1 MFGACLFFVYLCG
14 VKLKT
19 SLKSM
24 QKLTAKE
31 EEVMELMWQL
41 GECAPKD
48 IVAQYPEPQPHVNT
62 VATMVQSLE
71 RKGYV
76 DHRPQGR
83 GYIYFPVVK
92 QEDYGRSKLGGF
104 VDRYFKHSY
113 MELVSQLVAEE
124 KVSEQELLDFLNELK
139 KQA

>member
-1 MFGACLFFVYLCG
+1 MLLFYLCTI
-14 VKLKT
+14 KLKK
-19 SLKSM
+19 SLKTM

-71 RKGYV
+71 RKGFV
-76 DHRPQGR
+76 SHRPQGR
-83 GYIYFPVVK
+83 GYIYFPIVK

-113 MELVSQLVAEE
+113 MELVSQLVTEE

-139 KQA
+139 KRS

>member
-1 MFGACLFFVYLCG
+1 
-14 VKLKT
+14 
-19 SLKSM
+19 M

-31 EEVMELMWQL
+31 EEVMEFIWQL

-48 IVAQYPEPQPHVNT
+48 VVAKYAEPQPHVNT
-62 VATMVQSLE
+62 IATMVQSLE

-76 DHRPQGR
+76 GHRQQGR
-83 GYIYFPVVK
+83 GYIYFPLVS

-113 MELVSQLVAEE
+113 IKLVSTLVEDE
-124 KVSEQELLDFLNELK
+124 KLSEQELLDYLNELK
-139 KQA
+139 RHA

>member
-1 MFGACLFFVYLCG
+1 
-14 VKLKT
+14 
-19 SLKSM
+19 M
-24 QKLTAKE
+24 QKLTGKE
-31 EEVMELMWQL
+31 EEVLELMWQL

-76 DHRPQGR
+76 AHRSQGR
-83 GYIYFPVVK
+83 GYIYYPIIK
-92 QEDYGRSKLGGF
+92 QEDYGRTKLGGF

-113 MELVSQLVAEE
+113 MELVSSLVAEE
-124 KVSEQELLDFLNELK
+124 KVSEQELLDFLFQLK
-139 KQA
+139 NNKG

>member
-1 MFGACLFFVYLCG
+1 M
-14 VKLKT
+14 K
-19 SLKSM
+19 
-24 QKLTAKE
+24 KLTARE

-48 IVAQYPEPQPHVNT
+48 IVAKYSEPKPHVNT
-62 VATMVQSLE
+62 IATMVQSLE

-76 DHRPQGR
+76 EHRQQGR

-92 QEDYGRSKLGGF
+92 QEDYGRTKLGGF

-113 MELVSQLVAEE
+113 MELVSSLVAEE
-124 KVSEQELLDFLNELK
+124 KVSEQELIDILHELK
-139 KQA
+139 KQS

>member
-1 MFGACLFFVYLCG
+1 M
-14 VKLKT
+14 K
-19 SLKSM
+19 
-24 QKLTAKE
+24 KLTARE

-48 IVAQYPEPQPHVNT
+48 IVAKYSEPKPHVNT
-62 VATMVQSLE
+62 IATMVQSLE

-76 DHRPQGR
+76 EHRQQGR

-92 QEDYGRSKLGGF
+92 QEDYGRTKLGGF

-113 MELVSQLVAEE
+113 MELVSLLVAEE
-124 KVSEQELLDFLNELK
+124 KVSEQELMDFLHELK

>member
-1 MFGACLFFVYLCG
+1 
-14 VKLKT
+14 
-19 SLKSM
+19 M

-71 RKGYV
+71 RKGFV
-76 DHRPQGR
+76 SHRPQGR
-83 GYIYFPVVK
+83 GYIYFPIVK

-104 VDRYFKHSY
+104 VDRYFKHSN
-113 MELVSQLVAEE
+113 MELVSQLVTEE

-139 KQA
+139 KRS

>member
-1 MFGACLFFVYLCG
+1 MQGIAYLCSI
-14 VKLKT
+14 KLKKT
-19 SLKSM
+19 LKRM

-31 EEVMELMWQL
+31 EDVMERIWQL

-71 RKGYV
+71 RKGYIG
-76 DHRPQGR
+76 HRKQGR
-83 GYIYFPVVK
+83 GYIYFPVVT
-92 QEDYGRSKLGGF
+92 QEEYGRSKLGGF

-113 MELVSQLVAEE
+113 LKLVETLVEDE
-124 KVSEQELLDFLNELK
+124 KVSEQELIDYLK
-139 KQA
+139 LLKNNR